1 MNLEMDKDFS
11 NPNMTVT
18 ELKCNYL
25 KNPLGVETPNPRLS
39 WVLKSDERGQR
50 QTAYRILVA
59 SSRQTLDRD
68 VGDLWDSGKVE
79 SDQSVHVLYRGKKL
93 NSRQG
98 CYWKVKVWDRDG
110 KECAWSQPSYWEMGL
125 LNEDDWK
132 AQWISSARIVVGP
145 SNPPPAPMLRRT
157 FSVKKTV
164 ASARAYVCGL
174 GYYELYVNGR
184 KVGDEVLAPAFTTY
198 DKTVLYQ
205 THDIT
210 DFLVTGKNTV
220 GVILGNGW
228 YNCFT
233 KDVWNF
239 QQAPWR
245 DQPKLLLQIHIRF
258 KDGEEKVI
266 VSDKKWRWNTGPIV
280 FDGLRN
286 GETYDARLE
295 KPGWT
300 KPEYD
305 DGDWKPVTIVPGPG
319 GVLHSQQM
327 TPIRITETIVPVS
340 LKEVRPGVWVYDL
353 GQNIAG
359 WVQLRVSGPA
369 GATVVLRY
377 AEKIKEDGDIDPSNI
392 NRFVKSGEFQTDRYI
407 LKGEGV
413 EVWEPR
419 FTYHGFRY
427 VQVTGFPGT
436 PTLDNIRG
444 RAVHTAFE
452 KRGEFTCSN
461 DLLNAIQR
469 CALWSTVNNYHGI
482 PTDCPHR
489 EKNGWTGDAHIS
501 AEQVLL
507 NFDPMTA
514 YTKWLADH
522 RDNQRPN
529 GQLPGIIPTGGWG
542 YNWGSGPAWDSATIL
557 IPWYLYLYCGD
568 TGILEE
574 HYECMRRYVDFL
586 TSMASENI
594 VDFGLGDWCPP
605 VGGPEGH
612 KCPRIVTSTAYYY
625 VDALIVA
632 RAAALLGRKEDAEK
646 YAKLAADVKAA
657 FRRRFLNLET
667 GRVTG
672 NCQTSMSCALYQG
685 LVEENEKG
693 KVLEALAAAVE
704 EQNRHIDCG
713 ILGTKYILHALT
725 EHGRVDLAY
734 AIATQTDFPSWG
746 HWIKQGATTLWE
758 TWDGNASRDHHMFSD
773 ISAWF
778 YKGLAGINPDVSK
791 PGFKNIII
799 RPNPV
804 ADLRWVKAWHNS
816 MYGKIVCNWT
826 VKNRQFT
833 LEVAVPPNCT
843 ATVYLPTSDPTSV
856 RESGRP
862 VKQQPGITVDDWSER
877 RLRLNIES
885 GRYCF
890 TARL

>member
-184 KVGDEVLAPAFTTY
+184 KVGDGVLAPAFTTY

-210 DFLVTGKNTV
+210 DFLVTGKNAV

-300 KPEYD
+300 
-305 DGDWKPVTIVPGPG
+305 
-319 GVLHSQQM
+319 
-327 TPIRITETIVPVS
+327 
-340 LKEVRPGVWVYDL
+340 
-353 GQNIAG
+353 
-359 WVQLRVSGPA
+359 
-369 GATVVLRY
+369 
-377 AEKIKEDGDIDPSNI
+377 
-392 NRFVKSGEFQTDRYI
+392 
-407 LKGEGV
+407 
-413 EVWEPR
+413 
-419 FTYHGFRY
+419 
-427 VQVTGFPGT
+427 
-436 PTLDNIRG
+436 
-444 RAVHTAFE
+444 
-452 KRGEFTCSN
+452 
-461 DLLNAIQR
+461 
-469 CALWSTVNNYHGI
+469 
-482 PTDCPHR
+482 
-489 EKNGWTGDAHIS
+489 
-501 AEQVLL
+501 
-507 NFDPMTA
+507 
-514 YTKWLADH
+514 
-522 RDNQRPN
+522 
-529 GQLPGIIPTGGWG
+529 
-542 YNWGSGPAWDSATIL
+542 
-557 IPWYLYLYCGD
+557 
-568 TGILEE
+568 
-574 HYECMRRYVDFL
+574 
-586 TSMASENI
+586 
-594 VDFGLGDWCPP
+594 
-605 VGGPEGH
+605 
-612 KCPRIVTSTAYYY
+612 
-625 VDALIVA
+625 
-632 RAAALLGRKEDAEK
+632 
-646 YAKLAADVKAA
+646 
-657 FRRRFLNLET
+657 
-667 GRVTG
+667 
-672 NCQTSMSCALYQG
+672 
-685 LVEENEKG
+685 
-693 KVLEALAAAVE
+693 
-704 EQNRHIDCG
+704 
-713 ILGTKYILHALT
+713 
-725 EHGRVDLAY
+725 
-734 AIATQTDFPSWG
+734 
-746 HWIKQGATTLWE
+746 
-758 TWDGNASRDHHMFSD
+758 
-773 ISAWF
+773 
-778 YKGLAGINPDVSK
+778 
-791 PGFKNIII
+791 
-799 RPNPV
+799 
-804 ADLRWVKAWHNS
+804 
-816 MYGKIVCNWT
+816 
-826 VKNRQFT
+826 
-833 LEVAVPPNCT
+833 
-843 ATVYLPTSDPTSV
+843 
-856 RESGRP
+856 
-862 VKQQPGITVDDWSER
+862 
-877 RLRLNIES
+877 
-885 GRYCF
+885 
-890 TARL
+890 